1 MKKRTTLQD
10 IADYC
15 KLSKSMVA
23 KVVSN
28 PENCKATAKTKRL
41 VAEAVKKLDYRPN
54 FAARAL
60 TTNRTFTVGVLF
72 PSVNSFY
79 DELGVQI
86 DAALALR
93 GYTAIFAYWNGIK
106 DSQQAFIRTFER
118 MRLRGIDGVITCQ
131 YEESIADSG
140 IPIVTYGNERRLMD
154 CVYPDKL
161 DYATR
166 AVHYLVE
173 NGHRRIGF
181 IGLFRDVRYQQIC
194 NEMKKL
200 NLPYVSE
207 WFVPIETAHQY
218 EEGCQA
224 MTEILAL
231 PRRPTAVITHGDH
244 VAVGALYAAH
254 KAGVA
259 VPDDISLLSYDNLRG
274 SGYCIP
280 PLTTFDQ
287 RYEFGAEQLVETLIR
302 RIENPTIPQQKF
314 SFSMPLIERESVKH
328 ITSNHRG

>member
-28 PENCKATAKTKRL
+28 PLHCKATARTREL
-41 VAEAVKKLDYRPN
+41 VADAVKKLDYRPN

-86 DAALALR
+86 DAALAVR
-93 GYTAIFAYWNGIK
+93 GYTAIFAYWNGIT

-166 AVHYLVE
+166 AVRYLAE

-194 NEMKKL
+194 DEMKKL
-200 NLPYVSE
+200 NLPCVPE

-224 MTEILAL
+224 MTEILSL
-231 PRRPTAVITHGDH
+231 SRRPTAVITHGDH
-244 VAVGALYAAH
+244 VAVGALCAAH

-274 SGYCIP
+274 SGYCTP

-287 RYEFGAEQLVETLIR
+287 RYEFGAELLVETLIR

-314 SFSMPLIERESVKH
+314 SFSMPLVERQSVKH